1 MYLSSS
7 EIALG
12 HQHTLNNFQT
22 ASAACVSASE
32 RLTDLFMRLSRSQI
46 DHLARQQ
53 PGLPSSG
60 LWLSG
65 IQSQSAVLLGE
76 LLHII
81 GDTQQTVIIAA
92 AAQTRVLDNLLVT
105 TLERARNT
113 SPVEVLPAI
122 SSLKQSIE
130 QTEQTLSSWAD
141 AARQSVALLENRFG
155 QLTGT
160 PGEEA
165 PAAAEAAAPAG
176 DEAEAGTPETPA
188 GKASSSRSAS
198 RTLQ

>member
-141 AARQSVALLENRFG
+141 AARQSVALLESRFG
-155 QLTGT
+155 QMAEAA
-160 PGEEA
+160 GEEV

-188 GKASSSRSAS
+188 KTRSSRSGS
-198 RTLQ
+198 RNLQ